1 MPPEVVASVR
11 PAGLVSYRYGTPKGL
26 STKVLATFDVRLP
39 HGMVPINADGEVDEF
54 RLLRTE
60 ELLASLRD
68 DLPLWKPNSALV
80 AVDFA
85 VRHGLVSPD
94 EPGYVEMVHLLR
106 AGGFGL

>member
-1 MPPEVVASVR
+1 M
-11 PAGLVSYRYGTPKGL
+11 
-26 STKVLATFDVRLP
+26 LATFDVRLP